1 MIENMK
7 LALRENLWQGR
18 QGGLDVM
25 TSSGLPIN
33 SDIIPNVIKQSQQTY
48 QQPRV
53 TSASG
58 TRARSSGNSKINN
71 NNNNNN
77 GYNMQQQ
84 QQQGIMSTSLL
95 TASTNTNGSSS
106 TLLPPLNDNYSSQ
119 GNSLY

>member
-1 MIENMK
+1 MK

-58 TRARSSGNSKINN
+58 SRARSSGSK

-77 GYNMQQQ
+77 GSNI
-84 QQQGIMSTSLL
+84 QQGIMSTSLL